1 MRYPWKGNEMKIKR
15 HNKILEIIEN
25 YNIETQE
32 ELIEKLRLAGFDVTQ
47 ATVSRDIRELKLL
60 KQMSDMGTYKYVV
73 PKSNSS
79 ENHHVYSR
87 AIASS
92 IKSVESSFNDIVI
105 KTYPGMAQAVA
116 AGIDSLHET
125 DILGC
130 VAGDDCIIIVTRDA
144 ESAVDIASRIRK
156 LINS

>member
-1 MRYPWKGNEMKIKR
+1 MKVKR

-32 ELIEKLRLAGFDVTQ
+32 ELIAKLKLAGFDVTQ

-60 KQMSDMGTYKYVV
+60 KQMSDLGTYKYVV
-73 PKSNSS
+73 PKTTHT

-87 AIASS
+87 AISNS
-92 IKSVESSFNDIVI
+92 IKSVDCSYNDIVI

-116 AGIDSLHET
+116 AGVDSLHEAN
-125 DILGC
+125 ILGC

-144 ESAVDIASRIRK
+144 DSAVDITQRIQK
-156 LINS
+156 MIAP

>member
-1 MRYPWKGNEMKIKR
+1 MKVKR

-25 YNIETQE
+25 NNIETQE
-32 ELIEKLRLAGFDVTQ
+32 ELIAKLRLAGYDVTQ

-73 PKSNSS
+73 PKSHAS
-79 ENHHVYSR
+79 ENQHIYSR
-87 AIASS
+87 AISNS
-92 IKSVESSFNDIVI
+92 IKSVASSYNDIVI

-116 AGIDSLHET
+116 AGVDSLHEA

-130 VAGDDCIIIVTRDA
+130 VAGNDCIIIVTRDT
-144 ESAVDIASRIRK
+144 ESAVAISQRITK
-156 LINS
+156 LINT

>member
-1 MRYPWKGNEMKIKR
+1 MKIKR

-25 YNIETQE
+25 YTIETQE

-73 PKSNSS
+73 PKNSVS
-79 ENHHVYSR
+79 ENQHVYSR

-92 IKSVESSFNDIVI
+92 IKSVESSYNDIVI

-116 AGIDSLHET
+116 AGVDSMHEA

-130 VAGDDCIIIVTRDA
+130 VAGDDCIIIVTRDT
-144 ESAVDIASRIRK
+144 ESAVEIASRIRK
-156 LINS
+156 LMNS

>member
-1 MRYPWKGNEMKIKR
+1 MKIKR

-32 ELIEKLRLAGFDVTQ
+32 ELIAKLKLAGFDVTQ

-73 PKSNSS
+73 PKNNHS
-79 ENHHVYSR
+79 ENLHVYSR
-87 AIASS
+87 ALASS
-92 IKSVESSFNDIVI
+92 IKSVDSSMNDIVI

-116 AGIDSLHET
+116 AGIDALHEN

-130 VAGDDCIIIVTRDA
+130 VAGDDCIIIVTREA
-144 ESAVDIASRIRK
+144 ESAVAIAHRITK

>member
-1 MRYPWKGNEMKIKR
+1 MKVKR
-15 HNKILEIIEN
+15 HNKILEIIGN

-32 ELIEKLRLAGFDVTQ
+32 ELIAKLKLAGFDVTQ

-73 PKSNSS
+73 PKNNAN
-79 ENHHVYSR
+79 ENQHVYSR
-87 AIASS
+87 ALANS
-92 IKSVESSFNDIVI
+92 IKNVDSSYNDIVI

-116 AGIDSLHET
+116 AGVDALHET

-130 VAGDDCIIIVTRDA
+130 VAGDDCIIIVTRSPEA
-144 ESAVDIASRIRK
+144 AVAISHRIMK

>member
-1 MRYPWKGNEMKIKR
+1 MKIKR

-73 PKSNSS
+73 PKNNTSDNQ
-79 ENHHVYSR
+79 HVYTR

-92 IKSVESSFNDIVI
+92 IKTVESAFNDIVI

-116 AGIDSLHET
+116 AGVDALHEN

-130 VAGDDCIIIVTRDA
+130 VAGDDCIIIVTRDT
-144 ESAVDIASRIRK
+144 ESAIDIASRIRK

>member
-1 MRYPWKGNEMKIKR
+1 MKVKR

-32 ELIEKLRLAGFDVTQ
+32 ELIAKLKLAGFDVTQ

-73 PKSNSS
+73 PKNNGS
-79 ENHHVYSR
+79 ENQHVYSR
-87 AIASS
+87 ALASS
-92 IKSVESSFNDIVI
+92 VKNVDYSQNDIVI
-105 KTYPGMAQAVA
+105 KTYAGMAQAVA
-116 AGIDSLHET
+116 AGVDTLHEA

-130 VAGDDCIIIVTRDA
+130 VAGDDCIIIVCRDNDA
-144 ESAVDIASRIRK
+144 AAAIAHRITK

>member
-1 MRYPWKGNEMKIKR
+1 MKIKR

-73 PKSNSS
+73 PKSNAS
-79 ENHHVYSR
+79 ENQHVYSR
-87 AIASS
+87 AIAGS
-92 IKSVESSFNDIVI
+92 IKTVESSFNDIVI

-116 AGIDSLHET
+116 AGVDSLHEG

-130 VAGDDCIIIVTRDA
+130 VAGDDCIIIVIRDPEA
-144 ESAVDIASRIRK
+144 AVDIASRIRK